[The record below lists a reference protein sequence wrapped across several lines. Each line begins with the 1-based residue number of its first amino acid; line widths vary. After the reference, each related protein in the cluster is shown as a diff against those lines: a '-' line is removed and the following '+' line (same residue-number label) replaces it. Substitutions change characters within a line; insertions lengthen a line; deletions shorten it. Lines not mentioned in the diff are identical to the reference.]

1 MKLTFSATH
10 TIHENSFEPNY
21 LISYLANLLRTFLAN
36 FLRTFSVSF
45 GVFTPVGNMA
55 MPKNVTNKAMTT
67 NKTMTTPSALISQL
81 ANQIT
86 ASNIIGRATMLWIKI
101 VKIWEKKKTFTIQ

>member
-21 LISYLANLLRTFLAN
+21 LISHLAILLRK
-36 FLRTFSVSF
+36 F
-45 GVFTPVGNMA
+45 GVFTQVGNMA
-55 MPKNVTNKAMTT
+55 MPKNITNKAMTT
-67 NKTMTTPSALISQL
+67 NKTMTTPSASISQL

-86 ASNIIGRATMLWIKI
+86 ASNIVGRATMLWIKI
-101 VKIWEKKKTFTIQ
+101 VKI